1 MSALLTPPVPVRTP
15 PQARTYTLAEYQAL
29 IDTGVI
35 REGER
40 VELIDGHL
48 VYPIPANPPHAAA
61 TAKLNRR
68 LILLSPDGYVVRCQS
83 DAIVGT
89 SRAEPD
95 VCVARGAESAFDFRH
110 PEPADIALVVEVSD
124 SSLVFDRGDKLRVYA
139 RAAIPVYWIV
149 NVADRQIEVYTN
161 PDATANPPA
170 YATRTD
176 YAIADAVPIALDGQ
190 PVATVPVADLIA

>member
-48 VYPIPANPPHAAA
+48 VYPMPADPPHAS
-61 TAKLNRR
+61 TVTRLNRR
-68 LILLSPDGYVVRCQS
+68 LDRMCPVGYHARSQTDTV
-83 DAIVGT
+83 VGT
-89 SRAEPD
+89 SRPEPD
-95 VCVARGAESAFDFRH
+95 VCLVRGDEWAFDTRH

-124 SSLVFDRGDKLRVYA
+124 SSLAFDRGDKLRVYA
-139 RAAIPVYWIV
+139 RASVPEYWVV
-149 NVADRQIEVYTN
+149 NVVDRQVEVYTGPN
-161 PDATANPPA
+161 TTADPPV
-170 YATRTD
+170 YGTRTD
-176 YAIADAVPIALDGQ
+176 YRPGDQLPIALDGKVVGTI
-190 PVATVPVADLIA
+190 PVSDLLP